1 MLCTLLGVVI
11 DVVAGLIV
19 AGLLSALILAAL
31 PARPG
36 GQAWLWL
43 LAIASIVAC
52 STARRR
58 LVSGSRARRAAW
70 PARKD
75 TSQHQRER

>member
-1 MLCTLLGVVI
+1 MLYTLLGLVI
-11 DVVAGLIV
+11 DIVAGLVV
-19 AGLLSALILAAL
+19 AGLLSALILTAL

-36 GQAWLWL
+36 SQAWLWL
-43 LAIASIVAC
+43 LAIASTVAC

-58 LVSGSRARRAAW
+58 LASGRRADRPAS

-75 TSQHQRER
+75 AS